1 MMHMITCKKCHAT
14 FTSENGRCPTCVA
27 KGDIFNDAISYV
39 MGGYVTG
46 INIFNLIMLRDEN
59 AVLEFIVRFKEE
71 IGLKLKKLVDLS

>member
-1 MMHMITCKKCHAT
+1 M
-14 FTSENGRCPTCVA
+14 A